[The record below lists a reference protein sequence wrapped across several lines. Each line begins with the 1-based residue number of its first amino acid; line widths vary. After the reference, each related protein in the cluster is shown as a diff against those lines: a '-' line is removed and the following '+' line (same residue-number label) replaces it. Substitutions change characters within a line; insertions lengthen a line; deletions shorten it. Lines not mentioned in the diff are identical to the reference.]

1 MQLEEAIRNRRSI
14 RGFLPAPVSQE
25 TLSKVLSLATRAVS
39 GQNVQPWE
47 FLVVSGE
54 TAKTL
59 GRMNVEDFEADRE
72 PDYPDPVL
80 TEEGLARA
88 RVVGRQLYGSM
99 NIERGDKERR
109 HWWLQRGFR
118 FFDAPAVILLCIDEK
133 WDADYRFDMGCVAQS
148 ICLAAMEYGLGT
160 CVESQAVTYQRG
172 IREVLGIPE
181 SKKMVYG
188 IAIGYPDPEFPAN
201 AVVTEREPVDQV
213 TRWFGF

>member
-1 MQLEEAIRNRRSI
+1 MQLEDAIRNRRSI
-14 RGFLPAPVSQE
+14 RGFLSKPVPQE
-25 TLSKVLSLATRAVS
+25 TLHEVLKLATRAVS

-54 TAKTL
+54 TVKLL
-59 GRMNVEDFEADRE
+59 GQSNVEDFEADLE
-72 PDYPDPVL
+72 PDYPDPTL

-99 NIERGDKERR
+99 NIERGDRERR

-133 WDADYRFDMGCVAQS
+133 WADDYRFDMGCVAQS

-160 CVESQAVTYQRG
+160 CVESQAITYQRG
-172 IREVLGIPE
+172 IREILGIPE
-181 SKKMVYG
+181 NKKMVYG
-188 IAIGYPDPEFPAN
+188 IAIGYPDPDFPAN
-201 AVVTEREPVDQV
+201 AVVTEREPLEHV
-213 TRWFGF
+213 TKWFGF